1 VFATANAERLIVFP
15 ATAGI
20 NHTLRTERDM
30 ERITVTLGERSYP
43 ITIAAGLFNDP
54 ASFMPL
60 KAGEQVML
68 VTNQT
73 LAPLYLDR
81 VRKVLEQ
88 AGVMVDQVILPDGEQ
103 YKSLAVLEQVF
114 SALLQKPHGR
124 DTTLIALGGGV
135 VGDLTGFAAACYQR
149 GVRFIQVPTT
159 LLSQVDSSVGGK
171 TAVNHP
177 LGKNMIGA
185 FYQPASV
192 VVDLDCLK
200 TLPARELSS
209 GLAEVIKY
217 GIILDSDFFVWL
229 ENNIDAL
236 VALDMNALGYCIRRC
251 CELKAE
257 VVAADERESGLRALL
272 NLGHTYGHA
281 IEAEMGYGVWLH
293 GEAVAAGM
301 MMAAETAHRLGQF
314 SVEDIE
320 RIKTLLLRAGLP
332 VCGPQEMAPESYLP
346 HMMRDKKVLAG
357 ELRLVLP
364 TAIGQA
370 EVRGGVGHDVVLA
383 SIAACLPERNA

>member
-1 VFATANAERLIVFP
+1 
-15 ATAGI
+15 
-20 NHTLRTERDM
+20 M
-30 ERITVTLGERSYP
+30 ERITVTLAERSYP
-43 ITIAAGLFNDP
+43 ITIAAGLFNDS

-60 KAGEQVML
+60 KAGEQAML

-73 LAPLYLDR
+73 LAPLYLDH
-81 VRKVLEQ
+81 VRRVLEQ
-88 AGVMVDQVILPDGEQ
+88 SGVHVDQVILPDGEK
-103 YKSLAVLEQVF
+103 YKSLTVLDQVF
-114 SALLQKPHGR
+114 TALLAKPHGR
-124 DTTLIALGGGV
+124 DTTIVALGGGV
-135 VGDLTGFAAACYQR
+135 IGDLAGFAAASYQR

-159 LLSQVDSSVGGK
+159 LLAQVDSSVGGK

-217 GIILDSDFFVWL
+217 GIILDRDFFHWL
-229 ENNIDAL
+229 EENIEAVRGLQHDAL
-236 VALDMNALGYCIRRC
+236 AYCIRRC
-251 CELKAE
+251 CELKAA
-257 VVAADERESGLRALL
+257 VVAADERESGMRALL

-281 IEAEMGYGVWLH
+281 IEAEMGYGNWLH
-293 GEAVAAGM
+293 GEAIAAGM
-301 MMAAETAHRLGQF
+301 VMAAHTARRLGQF
-314 SVEDIE
+314 SADDIE
-320 RIKTLLLRAGLP
+320 RIKSLFVRAGLP
-332 VCGPQEMAPESYLP
+332 VDGPEQMAPESYLP

-364 TAIGQA
+364 TSIGHS
-370 EVRGGVGHDVVLA
+370 EVRGGVARDIVLA
-383 SIAACLPERNA
+383 SIADCLA

>member
-1 VFATANAERLIVFP
+1 MERL
-15 ATAGI
+15 A
-20 NHTLRTERDM
+20 
-30 ERITVTLGERSYP
+30 VTLGERSYP
-43 ITIAAGLFNDP
+43 ITIAAGLFNDS
-54 ASFMPL
+54 ASFWPL
-60 KAGEQVML
+60 KAGDQTML
-68 VTNQT
+68 VTNET
-73 LAPLYLDR
+73 LAPLYLDK
-81 VRKVLEQ
+81 VRGLLEQ
-88 AGVMVDQVILPDGEQ
+88 AGVKVDSVILPDGEKF
-103 YKSLAVLEQVF
+103 KSLAVLDTVF
-114 SALLQKPHGR
+114 TALLEKPHGR

-135 VGDLTGFAAACYQR
+135 VGDLTGFAAASYQR

-192 VVDLDCLK
+192 VVDLDCLN
-200 TLPARELSS
+200 TLPKRELAS

-217 GIILDSDFFVWL
+217 GIILDAAFFSWL
-229 ENNIDAL
+229 EDNIDAL
-236 VALDMNALGYCIRRC
+236 LALDGKAMAYCIRRC

-272 NLGHTYGHA
+272 NLGHTFGHA
-281 IEAEMGYGVWLH
+281 IEAEMGYGNWLH

-301 MMAAETAHRLGQF
+301 VMAARTACLLGQF
-314 SVEDIE
+314 SEADVQRVI
-320 RIKTLLLRAGLP
+320 TLLQRAGLP
-332 VCGPQEMAPESYLP
+332 VTGPQEMSADAYMP

-364 TAIGQA
+364 LAIGKS
-370 EVRGGVGHDVVLA
+370 EVRGGVPHNVVLSA
-383 SIAACLPERNA
+383 IADCQQA

>member
-1 VFATANAERLIVFP
+1 
-15 ATAGI
+15 
-20 NHTLRTERDM
+20 M

-43 ITIAAGLFNDP
+43 ITIAAGLFSDP
-54 ASFMPL
+54 TSFWPL
-60 KAGEQVML
+60 KAGEQAML

-73 LAPLYLDR
+73 LAPLYLDTLR
-81 VRKVLEQ
+81 ARLEG
-88 AGVMVDQVILPDGEQ
+88 AGIVVDQVILPDGEQ
-103 YKSLAVLEQVF
+103 YKTLAVMDQVF
-114 SALLQKPHGR
+114 TALLAKPHGR

-135 VGDLTGFAAACYQR
+135 IGDLTGFAAASYQR

-185 FYQPASV
+185 FYQPAAV

-217 GIILDSDFFVWL
+217 GIILDGEFFNWL
-229 ENNIDAL
+229 EQNLDAL
-236 VALDMNALGYCIRRC
+236 LALDGAAMSWCIKRC

-257 VVAADERESGLRALL
+257 VVAADEHEHGLRALL

-281 IEAEMGYGVWLH
+281 IEAHMGYGNWLH

-301 MMAAETAHRLGQF
+301 VMAARTAERLGQF
-314 SVEDIE
+314 SPQDTD
-320 RIKTLLLRAGLP
+320 RIISLLQRAGLP
-332 VCGPQEMAPESYLP
+332 VKGPESMAAEDYLP

-364 TAIGQA
+364 QAIGRA
-370 EVRGGVGHDVVLA
+370 ELRRGVAHDIVLA
-383 SIAACLPERNA
+383 SIRDCQ

>member
-1 VFATANAERLIVFP
+1 
-15 ATAGI
+15 
-20 NHTLRTERDM
+20 M
-30 ERITVTLGERSYP
+30 EKITVSLGDRSYP

-54 ASFMPL
+54 ASFWPL
-60 KAGEQVML
+60 KAGDNAML

-73 LAPLYLDR
+73 LAPIYLEKLSALLR
-81 VRKVLEQ
+81 N
-88 AGVMVDQVILPDGEQ
+88 AGVNVDQVILPDGEQ
-103 YKSLAVLEQVF
+103 YKTLTIMDDVF
-114 SALLQKPHGR
+114 TALLKKPHGR

-135 VGDLTGFAAACYQR
+135 IGDLTGFAAASYQR

-192 VVDLDCLK
+192 VIDTDCLA

-217 GIILDSDFFVWL
+217 GIILDGDFFQWL
-229 ENNIDAL
+229 EQNLDAL
-236 VALDMNALGYCIRRC
+236 LGLDKAAMAYCIRRC

-257 VVAADERESGLRALL
+257 VVAADERETGLRALL
-272 NLGHTYGHA
+272 NLGHTFGHA
-281 IEAEMGYGVWLH
+281 IEAHMGYGNWLH
-293 GEAVAAGM
+293 GEAIAAGM
-301 MMAAETAHRLGQF
+301 VMAARTAQRLGQF
-314 SVEDIE
+314 SAAECD
-320 RIKTLLLRAGLP
+320 RIIALLQRANLP
-332 VCGPQEMAPESYLP
+332 VYGPASMAAEDYLP

-364 TAIGQA
+364 LAIGRS
-370 EVRGGVGHDVVLA
+370 EVRAGVAHDMVLA
-383 SIAACLPERNA
+383 AINDCLKH